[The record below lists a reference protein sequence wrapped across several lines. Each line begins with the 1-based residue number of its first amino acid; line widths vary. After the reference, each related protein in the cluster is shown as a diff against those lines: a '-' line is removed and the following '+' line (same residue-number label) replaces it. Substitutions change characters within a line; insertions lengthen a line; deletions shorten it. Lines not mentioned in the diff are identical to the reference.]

1 MSFFRKALSAVGAL
15 VALGAISVAA
25 TVASVEKFCVADT
38 PIPKITSDFAITDE
52 GYTRQQGDSF
62 LTFPE
67 WYIVHAYN
75 DLAGVTA
82 RASESGFDYLAS
94 IRGFWS
100 SLCGATWQASTSGPA
115 TADQKATNYII
126 GFSFTLEMLLQG
138 AYERSIGALSE
149 WTTGGHKTAEDE
161 FNLALLREYG
171 AFLYQT
177 PWYQFP
183 FGAKL
188 EQFWRETHFVPSVRA
203 TERRGSLSL
212 QYAGRAGYAAL
223 MRFIAG
229 YDPADLTIESV
240 VGGISPAELREFGGV
255 KVIREVEAASGEHG
269 VLVET
274 ARYAAFDA
282 FVRELTRHPDA
293 ALLEIA
299 GNHHI
304 LITVILPAQDSD
316 ASKDAGKDPGKD
328 PGLAASGA
336 VPVFSLAIQSS
347 PGQRR
352 VGVDTPVRALVKDV
366 GQIEAAGYKFEHA
379 YDY

>member
-1 MSFFRKALSAVGAL
+1 MSFWRKALYAVGAL
-15 VALGAISVAA
+15 AALGAIGVAG
-25 TVASVEKFCVADT
+25 TVVSVEKSCVADGPT
-38 PIPKITSDFAITDE
+38 PKITSDFGLAAE
-52 GYTRQQGDSF
+52 GYARQQGDSF

-82 RASESGFDYLAS
+82 KASESDFDYLAS

-100 SLCGATWQASTSGPA
+100 SLCGATRQASTSGPA
-115 TADQKATNYII
+115 SADQKATNYII
-126 GFSFTLEMLLQG
+126 GFSFTLEMALQG
-138 AYERSIGALSE
+138 AYERSMGALSE

-161 FNLALLREYG
+161 FNLALLKDYG

-177 PWYQFP
+177 PWFRFP

-188 EQFWRETHFVPSVRA
+188 EQFWRETPFVPSIRSV
-203 TERRGSLSL
+203 ERRGALSL
-212 QYAGRAGYAAL
+212 QYGGRAGYAAL

-229 YDPADLTIESV
+229 YDPADLTIQSV
-240 VGGISPAELREFGGV
+240 VGGLSPGELQAIGGV
-255 KVIREVEAASGEHG
+255 KVIREVTARNGARG

-282 FVRELTRHPDA
+282 FVRELTHHSGA
-293 ALLEIA
+293 TLLEIA
-299 GNHHI
+299 GNHRI
-304 LITVILPAQDSD
+304 LVTVILPEADG
-316 ASKDAGKDPGKD
+316 AAGKDV
-328 PGLAASGA
+328 GLAASGG
-336 VPVFSLAIQSS
+336 VPVFSLKIQSS

-352 VGVDTPVRALVKDV
+352 VGIDTPVRALVRDV
-366 GQIEAAGYKFEHA
+366 GQVEAAGYKFEHA